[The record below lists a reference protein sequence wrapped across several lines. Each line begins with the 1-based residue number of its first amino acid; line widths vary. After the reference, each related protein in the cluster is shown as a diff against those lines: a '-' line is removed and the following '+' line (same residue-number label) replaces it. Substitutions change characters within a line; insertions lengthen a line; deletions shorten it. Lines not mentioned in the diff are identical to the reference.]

1 MNAKMRRVEE
11 IKENILQVA
20 NSINN
25 LWYNIY
31 IYTDATYKHL
41 KLKDSFTQ
49 KKLGQSLIIYICSVD
64 SPRGRASATMRSRKS
79 IVLFSFPL
87 SSLAWNCHL

>member
-49 KKLGQSLIIYICSVD
+49 KKLGQSLILHLL
-64 SPRGRASATMRSRKS
+64 GG
-79 IVLFSFPL
+79 FSKR
-87 SSLAWNCHL
+87 